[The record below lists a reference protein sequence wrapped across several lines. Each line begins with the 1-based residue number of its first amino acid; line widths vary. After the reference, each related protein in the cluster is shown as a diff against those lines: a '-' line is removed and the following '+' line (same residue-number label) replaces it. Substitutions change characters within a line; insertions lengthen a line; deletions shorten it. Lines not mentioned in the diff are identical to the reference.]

1 MHNLYQ
7 LKPSLPQLIAKDG
20 PAPSQKAFSQF
31 ETKTLDDSS
40 RTLKGIASTP
50 KPDRVGD
57 TVIPA
62 GIQFKT
68 PVPLLWHHDPRK
80 PIGTVTKM
88 TVTEAGVAV
97 EAQIAPAGTAPY
109 IDEAYSLIKAGLV
122 PGLSIGI
129 RPIDAQFNKSTGGF
143 LIKACELFEIS
154 AVTIPANA
162 NAAIQTIKSHDSA
175 RTAMPVVRLNAS
187 LPEKNDMTIAERL
200 KALATRRTAHLE
212 RRKALMDAAGADGER
227 TLNDDESAE
236 YDQLGLELKSLDAHE
251 ARLKEQQ
258 ALESKTA
265 VPVSGGPASHM
276 PFVVR
281 PNIAKGTAFTRYAI
295 ALMRSKGNVMQAAEI
310 AKEWKDST
318 PEVELVLKSAV
329 QAGTTTDP
337 KWAQPLVEY
346 QSMASEFIE
355 LLRPATIIGRIEH
368 FRRVPFN
375 TKVPGQVT
383 GSSVGWVGEGK
394 PAPVSALAF
403 NTTSLGHAK
412 VAGIVVMTEELVRFS
427 SPSAEALVQQDLIAT
442 ISGYLDG
449 QFIDPNKAEG
459 AEGVSP
465 ASITNGLNPIKAS
478 GADAAAVRADV
489 KAAFDAFIAAN
500 LSVAKAVWI
509 MSESTAL
516 ALSMMHNALAQPE
529 FPGLTMAGGTF
540 FGLPA
545 ILSKTAGDMM
555 VLANACEIL
564 LADDGGVTLDAS
576 REASIEMDSEPK
588 GGATQ
593 LVSLWQNGFVAM
605 KATRLINWRR
615 RRAEAVQCI
624 TGVRYGGPRTQPEP
638 EPKK

>member
-1 MHNLYQ
+1 MQNLYR
-7 LKPSLPQLIAKDG
+7 LKQPLQQFIAKAAA
-20 PAPSQKAFSQF
+20 APSNKAFSRF
-31 ETKTLDDSS
+31 ETKTLDDGS

-68 PVPLLWHHDPRK
+68 PLPLLWQHDPRK

-88 TVTEAGVAV
+88 TVTKAGVEV
-97 EAQIAPAGTAPY
+97 EARIAPAGTAAY

-122 PGLSIGI
+122 PGLSIGF

-154 AVTIPANA
+154 AVTIPASTD
-162 NAAIQTIKSHDSA
+162 AAIQSIKSHDSA
-175 RTAMPVVRLNAS
+175 RTAMPVVRLSAS
-187 LPEKNDMTIAERL
+187 LPEEKDMTIAERL
-200 KALATRRTAHLE
+200 KAVATRRAAHLE
-212 RRKALMDAAGADGER
+212 RRKALMDAAAADGER
-227 TLNDDESAE
+227 TLNDDESTE
-236 YDQLGLELKSLDAHE
+236 YDSLGLELKSLDAHE
-251 ARLKEQQ
+251 ARLHEQQ
-258 ALESKTA
+258 ALEAKTA
-265 VPVSGGPASHM
+265 VPVSGGPSSHM
-276 PFVVR
+276 PFVVK

-295 ALMRSKGNVMQAAEI
+295 ALMRSKGNVMQAVEI

-318 PEVELVLKSAV
+318 PEVELVLKAAV

-375 TKVPGQVT
+375 IKVPGQVT

-403 NTTSLGHAK
+403 NTTSLGHSK

-442 ISGYLDG
+442 TSGFLDG

-465 ASITNGLNPIKAS
+465 ASITHGLRPIKAS
-478 GADAAAVRADV
+478 GVDAAAVRADV

-555 VLANACEIL
+555 VLANASEIL

-588 GGATQ
+588 GGTTQ

-605 KATRLINWRR
+605 KATRFINWKR
-615 RRAEAVQCI
+615 RRAQAVQLI
-624 TGVRYGGPRTQPEP
+624 TGVNYGA
-638 EPKK
+638 PKA

>member
-1 MHNLYQ
+1 MTQ
-7 LKPSLPQLIAKDG
+7 FIAKTA
-20 PAPSQKAFSQF
+20 PAPSNKAFSRF
-31 ETKTLDDSS
+31 ESKSLDDGT
-40 RTLKGIASTP
+40 RVLKGLASSP
-50 KPDRVGD
+50 LPDRVGD
-57 TVIPA
+57 VVVPE

-68 PVPLLWHHDPRK
+68 PLVLLWQHDPMK

-88 TVTEAGVAV
+88 TVTSAGAEV
-97 EAQIAPAGTAPY
+97 EATIAPAGTAAY
-109 IDEAYSLIKAGLV
+109 IDEAYGLIKAGLV
-122 PGLSIGI
+122 PGLSIGF
-129 RPIDAQFNKSTGGF
+129 RPIEAQYDPSTGGF
-143 LIKACELFEIS
+143 LIKSCELFELS
-154 AVTIPANA
+154 VVTIPANA
-162 NAAIQTIKSHDSA
+162 DAAIQSIKSNLSS
-175 RTAMPVVRLNAS
+175 RIGSPVVRLSAS
-187 LPEKNDMTIAERL
+187 HQKENDMTIAERL
-200 KALATRRTAHLE
+200 KAVATRRTAHLE
-212 RRKALMDAAGADGER
+212 RRKALMDAAAADGER
-227 TLNDDESAE
+227 TLNDDEAEE
-236 YDQLGLELKSLDAHE
+236 YDQLGLQLKSLDTHE
-251 ARLKEQQ
+251 TRLKEQQ
-258 ALESKTA
+258 ALEAKTA
-265 VPVSGGPASHM
+265 VPVSGGPASHS
-276 PFVVR
+276 PIFLK
-281 PNIAKGTAFTRYAI
+281 PNVEKGTAFTRYAI
-295 ALMRSKGNVMQAAEI
+295 ALMRSKGNVMQAVEV

-318 PEVELVLKSAV
+318 PEVELVLKAAV

-337 KWAQPLVEY
+337 AWAKPLVEY

-375 TKVPGQVT
+375 IKVPGQVT
-383 GSSVGWVGEGK
+383 GSSVGWVGEGR

-403 NTTSLGHAK
+403 NTTSLGHSK
-412 VAGIVVMTEELVRFS
+412 VAGLVVMTEELVRFS

-442 ISGYLDG
+442 SSGFLDG

-465 ASITNGLNPIKAS
+465 ASITNGLKAIKAS
-478 GADAAAVRADV
+478 GVDAAAVRTDV

-516 ALSMMHNALAQPE
+516 ALSMMQNAMAQPE

-555 VLANACEIL
+555 ILANASEIL

-576 REASIEMDSEPK
+576 REASIEMDGDLK

-605 KATRLINWRR
+605 KATRFINWKR
-615 RRAEAVQCI
+615 RRAEAVQYI
-624 TGVRYGGPRTQPEP
+624 TGVKYGA
-638 EPKK
+638 PKA